1 MKLLLFYGM
10 LLIFILIPL
19 FFKEGDDFSLFKFD
33 LNLNFGLIFMK
44 LNFFGI
50 SLKGNFNRELLI
62 LDNVILSYIS
72 SDYFKFSKN

>member
-62 LDNVILSYIS
+62 LLLGLEIFIS
-72 SDYFKFSKN
+72 